1 MLFAALVLAAII
13 TEKNGTFADA
23 PPGAA
28 VSVSSSYIP
37 YGTYTDGI
45 GGTEYKRVGTN
56 LVGAVASM
64 IDGLWERVALPYGW
78 LPEDLA
84 EGDDEL
90 KYPLH
95 ETVRDSKRIFATA
108 INYYGGDWY
117 GGLRNPIEETLANGY
132 VYETWEPGPG
142 GMYTYKT
149 NALHAGIAGSA
160 LNGFIVSEGLRFREY
175 EPVPIAW
182 TSRKAEEIFGD
193 PDPPISKTWTATLP
207 FLVQHTDT
215 WQRVFAPY
223 SAYEYDPHLF
233 QSNYEDFV
241 AYNLD
246 YARPH
251 IRRWMMAEHVDDLWG
266 MDVLGS
272 SGDGAGT
279 DLEEWLRKTPVA
291 TNAVM
296 EEILKADPG
305 FEYNYPPVETGSYWT
320 VSGPLGNFKLG
331 AFYDYSPS
339 FLGWDNWEEPYPTN
353 YYVEIGYNFDGSN
366 YSLLIYDA
374 PTGEQLFYSYTVADE
389 DADTL
394 YFDGYAA
401 YRTRLYN
408 DADDFVHWRNM
419 TTRLDWKRLA
429 IIAQLERQ
437 LEITYRVREREDY
450 LPLWEF
456 LVRAHRNYTGLIPLH
471 VKIEDGEIVEAY
483 VVGHAPSL
491 SLRYASWAFDGESAI
506 AETNRTTSSY
516 PTARTVVNL
525 DGSAVGSTYS
535 PASGTFDVRDD
546 VIFEAIAHAIA
557 RFVNPWPAGAKRIS
571 VDLNVTAAGIS
582 VATIFVWFGPDDV
595 RSFSAGDAPVGSFVV
610 PDTEVD
616 DTFALS
622 RDDAKI
628 ARDITTMANNATQ
641 EYKLMKRDIPAA
653 YPAEMSETAVSNLE
667 SRLWRNGYI
676 KSITLPTIELRLAAT
691 NNYWAGLRDAEPAMP
706 WQGEIGKTNA
716 DIRAFRYQCD
726 VKDSVGLDNSR
737 GDRLLSLR
745 DLDSEVKKHFKKFA
759 GRDITSGLAG
769 RAAFNAAEIAE
780 FDRAIA
786 NANAVVRLD
795 KQVVDGLLV
804 FEAEFNF
811 DNGWKDGDAAD
822 LYRVSPEQGTNFV
835 RQLVYSTTNYVA
847 HPYGDWS
854 VNVSASAYP
863 AITNS
868 GIRVDGHQNQMMKTL
883 WKFKNMRD
891 PGL

>member
-1 MLFAALVLAAII
+1 MLLAALVLAAII

-23 PPGAA
+23 PSNAA

-37 YGTYTDGI
+37 YGTYSDGS

-84 EGDDEL
+84 EDDDEL
-90 KYPLH
+90 KYPLR

-108 INYYGGDWY
+108 INYYGSDWY
-117 GGLRNPIEETLANGY
+117 GSGLRNPIEETLANGF

-160 LNGFIVSEGLRFREY
+160 LIGYINSDGLRFREY

-193 PDPPISKTWTATLP
+193 PEPPISKTWSWRLP
-207 FLVQHTDT
+207 FLPQDTDT

-223 SAYEYDPHLF
+223 AAYEYDPHLF

-241 AYNLD
+241 AFNLD

-251 IRRWMMAEHVDDLWG
+251 IRRWMRAEHVDDLWG
-266 MDVLGS
+266 SDVLGG

-296 EEILKADPG
+296 EEILKVDPG
-305 FEYNYPPVETGSYWT
+305 FEYNYPPEETNSFWE
-320 VSGPLGNFKLG
+320 VSGPLGSFKLNLHG
-331 AFYDYSPS
+331 WAS
-339 FLGWDNWEEPYPTN
+339 GITWDNWFDPYPTN
-353 YYVEIGYNFDGSN
+353 YYVEIVYYNSN
-366 YSLLIYDA
+366 YHLYFFDVAS
-374 PTGEQLFYSYTVADE
+374 GEQVYEDGVNADE
-389 DADTL
+389 DADTV

-408 DADDFVHWRNM
+408 DADDFKHWRNM

-450 LPLWEF
+450 LPLWDF
-456 LVRAHRNYTGLIPLH
+456 FAMAKRFYTGSLPLH
-471 VKIEDGEIVEAY
+471 IKIEDDAITKAY
-483 VVGHAPSL
+483 VSGHEPSL
-491 SLRYASWAFDGESAI
+491 SLSYASWASPTEST
-506 AETNRTTSSY
+506 EFQTNRLASSY
-516 PTARTVVNL
+516 PTARTIVHLSGSVV
-525 DGSAVGSTYS
+525 GTQWS
-535 PASGTFDVRDD
+535 PVSGTFDIRDD
-546 VIFEAIAHAIA
+546 EIFYAIADAITRHVA
-557 RFVNPWPAGAKRIS
+557 PMPAGVKRIR
-571 VDLNVTAAGIS
+571 VWLNFGGAG
-582 VATIFVWFGPDDV
+582 VAVASIDVWYADDDV
-595 RSFSAGDAPVGSFVV
+595 RSFSISETPFSALKV
-610 PDTEVD
+610 PDLEIDDNFLLERVD
-616 DTFALS
+616 SKTASDV
-622 RDDAKI
+622 
-628 ARDITTMANNATQ
+628 TTMANNATQ

-676 KSITLPTIELRLAAT
+676 KSITLPTIELRLAQS
-691 NNYWAGLRDAEPAMP
+691 NDYWAAQKDAEPVMP
-706 WQGEIGKTNA
+706 WHGRIGETNENA
-716 DIRAFRYQCD
+716 RAFRYQCE

-737 GDRLLSLR
+737 GDRLLALR
-745 DLDSEVKKHFKKFA
+745 ALDKEVKKHFKTMA
-759 GRDITSGLAG
+759 GREITTGLGA
-769 RAAFNAAEIAE
+769 RAQFIAAEIAAFNA
-780 FDRAIA
+780 AIA
-786 NANAVVRLD
+786 NANAGVSIIKNLY
-795 KQVVDGLLV
+795 
-804 FEAEFNF
+804 AEDVPTWIDAEYDFS
-811 DNGWKDGDAAD
+811 NGWHEGDLAGFNYVTD
-822 LYRVSPEQGTNFV
+822 QGTNHWTIT
-835 RQLVYSTTNYVA
+835 YSPSSMTA
-847 HPYGDWS
+847 HAYGNWY
-854 VNVSASAYP
+854 VNVSATANPAY
-863 AITNS
+863 TNS
-868 GIRVDGHQNQMMKTL
+868 GVRVDGHQNQMMKTL

>member
-1 MLFAALVLAAII
+1 MLLAAIVLAAII

-56 LVGAVASM
+56 FVGAVSSM
-64 IDGLWERVALPYGW
+64 IDGFWERVALPYGW

-84 EGDDEL
+84 AGDDEL

-108 INYYGGDWY
+108 INYYGGDWH

-132 VYETWEPGPG
+132 VYETREPGPG

-207 FLVQHTDT
+207 FLVQNTDT

-223 SAYEYDPHLF
+223 SAYEYDPHFF

-241 AYNLD
+241 AFNLD

-266 MDVLGS
+266 RDVLGS
-272 SGDGAGT
+272 AGDGAGT

-296 EEILKADPG
+296 EEILKVDPG
-305 FEYNYPPVETGSYWT
+305 FEYNYSPVETGSYWT

-374 PTGEQLFYSYTVADE
+374 PTGEQLFYSYTVAGE

-456 LVRAHRNYTGLIPLH
+456 FVRMHRDYTGSLTLH
-471 VKIEDGEIVEAY
+471 VKIEDGAVAEAY
-483 VVGHAPSL
+483 VVGHKPSL
-491 SLRYASWAFDGESAI
+491 SLQYASWALDGET
-506 AETNRTTSSY
+506 AETQTNRLSASY
-516 PTARTVVNL
+516 PTARTIVNL
-525 DGSAVGSTYS
+525 DGSIVQTQWS
-535 PASGTFDVRDD
+535 PIHGTFDVRDD
-546 VIFEAIAHAIA
+546 EIFDGIADAIA
-557 RFVNPWPAGAKRIS
+557 RFVRPWPTGTKRIR
-571 VDLNVTAAGIS
+571 VDLNITSGGMAA
-582 VATIFVWFGPDDV
+582 AMIFVWFGPDDV
-595 RSFSAGDAPVGSFVV
+595 RSFSVGETPFSFFVV
-610 PDTEVD
+610 PDIETE
-616 DTFALS
+616 DTFLLQ

-628 ARDITTMANNATQ
+628 ARDVTTLSNNATE
-641 EYKLMKRDIPAA
+641 EYKLMGRDIPAA

-676 KSITLPTIELRLAAT
+676 KSITLPTIELRLAQS
-691 NNYWAGLRDAEPAMP
+691 NDYWAAQRDAEPVMP
-706 WQGEIGKTNA
+706 WHGQIGETNA

-726 VKDSVGLDNSR
+726 VKGSVGLDNSR
-737 GDRLLSLR
+737 GDRLLALR
-745 DLDSEVKKHFKKFA
+745 DLNSEVRKHFRKFA
-759 GRDITSGLAG
+759 GRDITTGLAG
-769 RAAFNAAEIAE
+769 RAAFNAAEIAA
-780 FDRAIA
+780 FNNAIA
-786 NANAVVRLD
+786 AANATVTLQ
-795 KQVVDGLLV
+795 KAASEGPAWI
-804 FEAEFNF
+804 EAEYDFG
-811 DNGWKDGDAAD
+811 DGWKEGDTVAF
-822 LYRVSPEQGTNFV
+822 YHVSPQGTNV
-835 RQLVYSTTNYVA
+835 THLVYSTTNYVA
-847 HPYGDWS
+847 HPYGEWN
-854 VNVSASAYP
+854 VYVSAHANP